1 MSKTSVALIIKFAMT
16 FIAAAIAFMVL
27 EQNTWAWVALV
38 ALAGTILNYLAGD
51 LLILPRFGNIVASLA
66 DGVLAAVTAYVVDLI
81 VPAFTTTWGTLAA
94 FAVLVAVAEYF
105 FHAYLRRSEKV
116 AP

>member
-1 MSKTSVALIIKFAMT
+1 MSKTSVALIVKFVMT
-16 FIAAAIAFMVL
+16 FVAAAIAFMIL
-27 EQNTWAWVALV
+27 ERNALGWVALV
-38 ALAGTILNYLAGD
+38 ALAGTILNYLLGD
-51 LLILPRFGNIVASLA
+51 LVILPRFGNIVASLG

-81 VPAFTTTWGTLAA
+81 VPGFTTTWAALAA